1 MTTVFELA
9 VPRSA
14 ADVPRLYVEARVAG
28 LEVTHSRQRKCVTYD
43 GLPVGALGVFRH
55 VGLLYFHK
63 ADRRWEVHANIDC
76 GPVDLAT
83 LLRAGLH
90 AVERYGRAPG
100 GFTRRRYF
108 EHFES
113 KRSGPMCG
121 ARVSYKLNADD
132 LMAPESTVAVT
143 STPVDVSALLG
154 ASG

>member
-1 MTTVFELA
+1 MTTVFELT

-14 ADVPRLYVEARVAG
+14 ADVPRLYVEARVGG
-28 LEVTHSRQRKCVTYD
+28 LEVTHSRQRKCETYE

-83 LLRAGLH
+83 LLRVGLH
-90 AVERYGRAPG
+90 VAERYGRAPG

-108 EHFES
+108 EHFVS

-121 ARVSYKLNADD
+121 ARVSYKLDADD
-132 LMAPESTVAVT
+132 LLASQSTAVDLT
-143 STPVDVSALLG
+143 APVDVSALLG